1 MTSKAT
7 KCSKGQF
14 YRRGYVRQ
22 FPRIKRVQPTCVKRS
37 KRSSKVRSKR
47 SSKVASK
54 RKSKRVCNSKFVAKY
69 SKQCGENMRW
79 RRGHC
84 RPSSDTYVPGQ
95 CVKIAKSNLGPY
107 MVTTPSIQPQV
118 LAPSSSTTF
127 IPTSLPQQQPQVL
140 TKSLPSTPTLFV
152 PQQKRTTV
160 TQPQLPLQTIK
171 TIQKPTISPVLTSVP
186 AAAPYQE
193 EIIIITGP
201 PQAAF

>member
-14 YRRGYVRQ
+14 YRRGYVRH

-37 KRSSKVRSKR
+37 KRSSKT
-47 SSKVASK
+47 ASK
-54 RKSKRVCNSKFVAKY
+54 RRKSNHVCNSKFVANY
-69 SKQCGENMRW
+69 SKQCDENMHW

-84 RPSSDTYVPGQ
+84 RPSSGTYVPGQ
-95 CVKIAKSNLGPY
+95 CVKIAKSYLGPY
-107 MVTTPSIQPQV
+107 MVTSPSIQPQV
-118 LAPSSSTTF
+118 FAPSSPSSTTF
-127 IPTSLPQQQPQVL
+127 IPTSLPQQQPQVFAPSKIPTVLLPQRQL
-140 TKSLPSTPTLFV
+140 TTAA
-152 PQQKRTTV
+152 V

-171 TIQKPTISPVLTSVP
+171 TIQKPTTTP
-186 AAAPYQE
+186 AAATPYQE